1 MLRMLSAFLA
11 LFFLLSL
18 IVGLKELT
26 AVFGVIAALL
36 FALDVALTHLAR
48 GSRTA
53 RLREPV
59 L

>member
-1 MLRMLSAFLA
+1 MLSAFLA

-18 IVGLKELT
+18 VVGLKEVT
-26 AVFGVIAALL
+26 AVFGLIAALL

-48 GSRTA
+48 GSRTG